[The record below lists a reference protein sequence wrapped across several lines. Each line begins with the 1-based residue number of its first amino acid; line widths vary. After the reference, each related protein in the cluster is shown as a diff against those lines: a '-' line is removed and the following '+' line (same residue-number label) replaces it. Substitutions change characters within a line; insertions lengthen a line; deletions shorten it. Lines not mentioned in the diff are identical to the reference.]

1 MDQAQTHG
9 FKTTPFVNIH
19 KNGKNV
25 NKGAVLAN
33 IYAEHIL
40 PMAVFEM
47 EK

>member
-1 MDQAQTHG
+1 MDQAQTYG

-33 IYAEHIL
+33 TYAKQIL
-40 PMAVFEM
+40 PMAIFEM